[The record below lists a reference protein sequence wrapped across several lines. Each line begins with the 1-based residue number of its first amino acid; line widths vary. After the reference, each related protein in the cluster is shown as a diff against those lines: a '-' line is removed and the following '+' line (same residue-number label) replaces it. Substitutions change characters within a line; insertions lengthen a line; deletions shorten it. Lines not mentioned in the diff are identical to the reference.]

1 MEKSTTQQNVSLHV
15 RSIVEEGE
23 LTLEATRKEFLL
35 VQTEGQKQ
43 VSRRV
48 DHYNLDMTL
57 SIGCVGYETINPG
70 EARIQRLFV
79 KPELKRQGVGSAL
92 MQTLEKHIR
101 EKGYTKISI
110 HTGDEKYWESKLFYK
125 AKGFVETRPNILERN
140 FD

>member
-1 MEKSTTQQNVSLHV
+1 MPKIAREVQCGRNLPELAPMEKSTTQQNVSLHV

-79 KPELKRQGVGSAL
+79 KPE
-92 MQTLEKHIR
+92 
-101 EKGYTKISI
+101 
-110 HTGDEKYWESKLFYK
+110 
-125 AKGFVETRPNILERN
+125 
-140 FD
+140 